1 MTSRLPALHPWSQ
14 GTELAPCL
22 GRLTVIS
29 QDQRR
34 GWPQDL
40 VVRHCIG
47 DHTGVIPHVGLF
59 YFGDVQV
66 PSLLRDEASAILVG
80 RRLVE
85 EPGVA
90 QI

>member
-1 MTSRLPALHPWSQ
+1 MVRGPERVT
-14 GTELAPCL
+14 CL

-40 VVRHCIG
+40 VVRHRIG
-47 DHTGVIPHVGLF
+47 DHTGVIPDIGLL

-66 PSLLRDEASAILVG
+66 PSLLRDEAPAILVG
-80 RRLVE
+80 RSLVE